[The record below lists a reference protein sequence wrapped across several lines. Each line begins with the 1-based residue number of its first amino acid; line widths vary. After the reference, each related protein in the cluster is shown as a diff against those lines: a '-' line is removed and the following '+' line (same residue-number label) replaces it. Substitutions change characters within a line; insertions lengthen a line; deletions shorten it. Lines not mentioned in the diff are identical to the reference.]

1 VIGNRGEARVIQQVR
16 KGNTQAMS
24 VRSAQRQRPLALWI
38 AMALAAGGATQL
50 AHAGTT
56 PPTLSSAWAAQRN
69 NLPGNTP
76 ASAAPGTP
84 SNLSAMTPGQML
96 QQRSVQQSIANLA
109 AAAQGVAAQMA
120 AQAAAASGAAG
131 KPSNVPNGLGKG
143 GLQVASHIGTDP
155 SLWQNADAPTQ
166 SSSGGQTTVTITQTD
181 QKAILNWD
189 SFNVGRQTTVYFN
202 QSAGNQS
209 NGSNDWIALNRI
221 NDPGTAPSTILGHI
235 KAEGTVYL
243 LNRNGILFGAGSQ
256 VDTHSLLASSLDL
269 FSSNVAVSNQDFLQ
283 DGIESSSAQF
293 GLLIDGVFT
302 DGNNH
307 DVVIEQGASITTG
320 AQGFALIAAPNVS
333 NAGSIVAD
341 DGQIFFAA
349 GVDFK
354 NTQLSGQLGILNAGT
369 GGDDP
374 KGLASNTGLIQSRRG
389 QVHILG
395 YDIDQNGVV
404 LASTSISHPGS
415 IEMTAFDEN
424 PGGGYRRGGALTLD
438 PGSVTAVLPEKDGT
452 TTSSTAA
459 ADDAFVTGSLAL
471 SGHSVTFQSGSLVD
485 APGADLS
492 VLAQADAGNDTRP
505 DAGRIYLD
513 DGAIVDVSGI
523 ADIELPMS
531 ALLVSIPRIGQNEL
545 ADSPSLRDSF
555 LYTQKNVVV
564 DSSQSG
570 TRADGLDWIGSP
582 ILNVGGYVDNV
593 PRTIEQ
599 MLTSGGTISLTG
611 VDVIARSGS
620 QLHLD
625 GGYVAYQAGW
635 VTTPNLVDANGL
647 ITNIADADPNV
658 DYVGFAGQ
666 YTVDHQR
673 WGISETYTN
682 PLLTGMRRWDTGFVV
697 GGSAGSLT
705 VSASNALALN
715 GDVSAQAYAGR
726 NQVAND
732 AQPAG
737 GSLVFNGT
745 SAYLPGKPNTWFS
758 VLLQQSPQSLE
769 DLVPDFGADTPWSEV
784 VAAQDPDGDDP
795 YGLQGWLPISADMIA
810 HAGFSTVTINSGNQI
825 REQADTVLSVRPGGS
840 INLTG
845 GGITVLGELSAPAG
859 SISLTSTL
867 GTSLDGHPP
876 RPDITVGDGAELNV
890 DGLWVNDSGLTAD
903 SSIGDRYINGGSI
916 SLTTDQT
923 LGFSDDD
930 PDADGTGSIILQSG
944 SLLSASSGGYV
955 GNDAQ
960 IRMTAGVPEGHGG
973 DISLRT
979 YVGANGSDQEFF
991 IVPSALDSG
1000 AIEMDGQMRA
1010 DGFSGGGT
1018 LTLRAPLIQIGGDPA
1033 NMALA
1038 NGLYLAPSFF
1048 ADQGFDNYA
1057 LTSITDATIA
1067 PDSVIQVRRDNLLPN
1082 YPALLSA
1089 PTGSDLYAS
1098 DAAHP
1103 DGTYTSIGQ
1112 LDPYHR
1118 YVTRETTDGHGPGL
1132 SISAGNYQNWDNS
1145 LGNGASGRPQ
1155 FAGVTGSLSM
1165 GEGSSIV
1172 ADAGATVSL
1181 TGYQNTIVLGTI
1193 DAPGG
1198 DIAIATAALNDKPT
1212 TAPQVW
1218 LGAQSVLD
1226 ASGISLIDPWATA
1239 TPGRDD
1245 IGFTPR
1251 TGIVLAGGTVSL
1263 TGNSGYVLGEAGSR
1277 IDVSGA
1283 ADTYDLPATLSGPFG
1298 QDIGYAAT
1306 PVWSDAGSIEL
1317 SATQGLYL
1325 DSTLQGHG
1333 GSAQAE
1339 GGSLSIVGLSTQTAL
1354 ALPGNTATG
1363 IVLQQSGDLLP
1374 AGLQAGGT
1382 VETKPSGVLHFAA
1395 DRLQG
1400 SGISSLVIGPDNSV
1414 LPGSGNTLEIVV
1426 PLGFAGDVNLSL
1438 GRSFVANASA
1448 YIALPAGST
1457 GLSTTAG
1464 SYAQGAGTVHIDAP
1478 YVDLSSIL
1486 GNGATPVARAGD
1498 GRFEVDADFIDM
1510 GGWLD
1515 FEQWA
1520 DVDLTSSG
1528 DLRFYLPPAN
1538 AYSQNAA
1545 LPGLLFTTGD
1555 ISLRAAQMY
1564 PASDYH
1570 FVIDANASGL
1580 KDAAGNALS
1589 TTVSILPNGPSSAPL
1604 SAGGALLIDA
1614 DHIEQ
1619 QGTIRVPSGDLV
1631 LGVQDPAVDAAA
1643 FGLTNSS
1650 AFPLFVTQS
1659 VHLADGSIT
1668 SVSLDGL
1675 TVPYGTTVDG
1685 TDWRYSGDPAA
1696 DSTDLA
1702 APPSKQLSINGTDL
1716 SLDAGATIDLSGG
1729 GDLQASEW
1737 NAGVGGSRDV
1747 LSQYGTSYAGGSS
1760 GTKVPQY
1767 SDGRPVYAIVPGYSA
1782 PVGAHDAALEKGAGD
1797 GPAVGQSVY
1806 LSGIP
1811 GLPAGMYTLLPAKY
1825 ATLKGA
1831 YRIVQ
1836 DTGMGDVALGR
1847 SAVLPDGTISVTG
1860 YFADAL
1866 TGARDARNTSFEL
1879 QSGAVWQ
1886 QYSQYTLS
1894 SADTYFSDK
1903 ASKAGTV
1910 APLLPDDAGHLVL
1923 GAGKQLNLGASL
1935 TAAPADGGR
1944 GSQVDIAAQAIQVVG
1959 DGEASRDGYLVLS
1972 ADGLTTL
1979 GAGSLLL
1986 GGTRSLDANGDL
1998 IDSVADSVVISND
2011 AAHPLAGQEIL
2022 LVANGSGDADAQ
2034 GVQVLGGSVMQARGD
2049 ANGSSQQITFGRNAG
2064 TDADGKPTAAVSGDG
2079 AMLRVSQNGAA
2090 TVVRN
2095 DVSDAASGQLGIGD
2109 GAVIDGG
2116 SALTLDATGSTRVD
2130 PSATFSATAIDA
2142 NSNLITFTGA
2152 DGNVDP
2158 ATAGLVIGPNTLN
2171 LFRQSQQV
2179 TLRSR
2184 GAIDFVG
2191 DVDVDLSHGLELDAG
2206 AFVSDGGQVSIEA
2219 GTLGIGN
2226 ALGATVP
2233 TFADGNGRLA
2243 LTADEIDFTAGT
2255 TTLQGFGG
2263 FTATARTGMAGQ
2275 GAGGVDFGTIDVTL
2289 NTPLF
2294 MAESGANTALTTTG
2308 TLSVNGTD
2316 GTAFQ
2321 REAIGGAL
2329 TLTGGSLSV
2338 GTDIEALAGNLS
2350 LTATD
2355 GDLAIGDGATLS
2367 TAGINKAFFDTNTF
2381 AAGGALTL
2389 TATEGSVDLQQGA
2402 TLDFAGAAQG
2412 GDAGSMTI
2420 TAGNQLVLNGQ
2431 VDGHAQSGFRSG
2443 YMTLDSGGALDL
2455 DAIAQLADTAGVHGA
2470 VLVTTSAGNL
2480 ALSAGHTLAAQ
2491 NIYLSAK
2498 GGSGGPSADDGNVVI
2513 DGTLDASG
2521 ASGANIQLYGSS
2533 SVDVEG
2539 SLLATSSIPE
2549 QRGGNVVIGTSGVG
2563 DGTLN
2568 DAYGYENV
2576 QANDS
2581 GSIHLGAGARI
2592 DVSGG
2597 SDDAFSGGS
2606 VSLRAPLLA
2615 DGDVRIAIDGGN
2627 STIVGARVVTLEP
2640 FATWSTT
2647 DAVVDA
2653 AKHFDGMID
2662 PAGWYQ
2668 YGADG
2673 KPALVDGTWTDA
2685 SGKVLDAPANDDQLK
2700 QYLSTNYFTPTAPNA
2715 DHQSF
2720 YGYLNGDASQGPGT
2734 LMGFVEQPG
2743 FSFGN
2748 RYAGITN
2755 LQLRPGIELDN
2766 PLTGPNGGDISVL
2779 TNWNLA
2785 AGVTNSDGS
2794 ISLAYRYNGLAP
2806 ILTVEASKDLDIRA
2820 SITDGFYQ
2828 QNDGAV
2834 LDDPSPATPPVSDN
2848 GYNDALAAYNM
2859 SQKFLDDND
2868 LWNGTIKLA
2877 AGGTAS
2883 LLNDP
2888 NYQPI
2893 QAPLTG
2899 QAADYYTNYE
2909 AYINEVG
2916 TGDPSKSTAWEIL
2929 FWRQNV
2935 NAGFLTYRPDGD
2947 PEGGGFEFGDNAPL
2961 PSQFPTYAAYQ
2972 ARYEAWLEWE
2982 FWDGYHD
2989 STPTPLLQPIDNDYG
3004 QYSSNYVGIYIP
3016 GHTTYDLYIN
3026 LSGQVGSPTFGTQLF
3041 YAPFAPNAHPADGSG
3056 GTTPPVSP
3064 YDQALTA
3071 YKVSQ
3076 KYLDDNGLWNG
3087 TINLNTG
3094 DSASLLGDPNY
3105 QAIQAPLQ
3113 GQSTAYYGNY
3123 AAYIHEVGNGD
3134 AGNEASW
3141 AAMFWVMNDL
3151 VGFQPYSPDSNP
3163 TTTNPNGTPVPDP
3176 TDPQFAT
3183 YADYATAYQNWLQS
3197 QFFGIHR
3204 SNTPPP
3210 LMQPISSDYTQYSGD
3225 YTGVY
3230 IPGHATYDQYVYNS
3244 IGNDSIGSQL
3254 FYAPFAPHAN
3264 IASSGNPDYDAA
3276 LAAYKVSQKY
3286 LDDNGLWNGTINL
3299 NTFDVVSVLGDP
3311 NYQAIQAP
3319 LQDQSKAY
3327 YGNYKAYIGEVGNGD
3342 AGNENSWAYLFW
3354 EGNAGYGFEPYSPN
3368 SNPTTT
3374 NPNGTPVPDPTD
3386 PQFATYA
3393 DYATAYQN
3401 WLQSQFGILHYDTT
3415 PTPLMQPISADYTQY
3430 SGDYTGVY
3438 IPGHAAYDQYVAF
3451 TVGSIFYDGGS
3462 QLFYA
3467 PFAPNANA
3475 ATGGGDGGNPTT
3487 VPVPASVANNSPSNM
3502 PSLGSPASLVSAT
3515 LLGGSSTSY
3524 RLVAGAAVGAADP
3537 LALGTQTGNVN
3548 LDGDFAVKDTATGD
3562 GIDPTD
3568 SQNKK
3573 YAGKTLLFPT
3583 VIRTGTGSID
3593 IAAAGD
3599 IDWLDAAAPTA
3610 IYTAGEPA
3618 DDTSAGSGVSVTRS
3632 VVLTNASP
3640 TTPDMLVNG
3649 LVNPDHGGD
3658 ISLTAQGDINS
3669 IEQVFDTDGSI
3680 TKGDAGTLISQFWW
3694 QWMQVGNAADGSRTS
3709 IDFANFDQGVMS
3721 VGGNVAVSAG
3731 GDIRQLSVSLPTTW
3745 VVDADGQGV
3754 TTIGGGNLD
3763 VQAGGDILSGSYFV
3777 ARGQGRIAAGGSIGA
3792 DFDYTVPDSVNLY
3805 GGMTTPVSTLLA
3817 LQDAQLDVSARQ
3829 GADIGGIYNPSYFV
3843 GGQIDF
3849 VLPAGHF
3856 DAQAYSADSSVS
3868 VMTTGGNLLLD
3879 SLSVPG
3885 ALFDTDTAFVGN
3897 PGPVLPATISLAAL
3911 NGDIDILGAGSLFPS
3926 ATGNLTLLADDSVNF
3941 SQQVAT
3947 MQTGGVSVQGFGLI
3961 DAPTSA
3967 LPSPLHPYGS
3977 LGTSDAENANDFGN
3991 EMGRFGYLGLDP
4003 LLHQNDPLH
4012 GDDNVPVRI
4021 YALNGDIVDGIDAP
4035 NGFQYDSLVIS
4046 PDKQALVYAGRDIVD
4061 LSFEGQHTH
4070 DADVTRIA
4078 AGRDIYDTALPTQFV
4093 VWNSISP
4100 GSYELGPSLLLGG
4113 PGDFLIEAGRNV
4125 GPLTNQSTVALNGSI
4140 TTASGGLT
4148 GIDAVGNTFN
4158 SYLPH
4163 QSANVNVLFGVGPGV
4178 DTAAFVSTY
4187 LDAPNG
4193 VDGFGSLTPDLVAFM
4208 EQRAEGTV
4216 VDTGYAGDK
4225 LTVTLDAD
4233 QARTMF
4239 DQLPDYV
4246 QRLFVEKELFKM
4258 LTTVGSDYNDP
4269 TSAYFNQYARGYAA
4283 LDTLFPASL
4292 GYTSNGSGQG
4302 GINGAAQTVDTGD
4315 LDIRSSTIQTQQG
4328 GDISILGPGGQA
4340 LVGSASAPPVITD
4353 SQGTVKAGP
4362 NTMGILT
4369 LEKGDVDIFTDRSVL
4384 LAQSRIFTEQGGDL
4398 TMWSSN
4404 GDINAGQGAKT
4415 VAEIPPPTYLCT
4427 IDAWCRIDARGQ
4439 VSGAGI
4445 GTLQTIA
4452 GAPTGNAYLVAPR
4465 GTVDAGDA
4473 GIRVSGNLVIA
4484 AAQVLN
4490 ADNIQVQG
4498 EKIGVPVA
4506 ATVDVGALSSAS
4518 AAASAINKVAD
4529 DLNRKQQSDA
4539 RSNMPS
4545 IISVQV
4551 LGFGDGSASIDT
4563 GRPAG
4568 KIVYNPDSPVQV
4580 LGAGDLDGTRQ
4591 SRLTAA
4597 ERQRLLE

>member
-1 VIGNRGEARVIQQVR
+1 
-16 KGNTQAMS
+16 
-24 VRSAQRQRPLALWI
+24 
-38 AMALAAGGATQL
+38 
-50 AHAGTT
+50 
-56 PPTLSSAWAAQRN
+56 
-69 NLPGNTP
+69 
-76 ASAAPGTP
+76 
-84 SNLSAMTPGQML
+84 
-96 QQRSVQQSIANLA
+96 
-109 AAAQGVAAQMA
+109 
-120 AQAAAASGAAG
+120 
-131 KPSNVPNGLGKG
+131 
-143 GLQVASHIGTDP
+143 
-155 SLWQNADAPTQ
+155 
-166 SSSGGQTTVTITQTD
+166 
-181 QKAILNWD
+181 
-189 SFNVGRQTTVYFN
+189 
-202 QSAGNQS
+202 
-209 NGSNDWIALNRI
+209 
-221 NDPGTAPSTILGHI
+221 
-235 KAEGTVYL
+235 
-243 LNRNGILFGAGSQ
+243 
-256 VDTHSLLASSLDL
+256 
-269 FSSNVAVSNQDFLQ
+269 
-283 DGIESSSAQF
+283 
-293 GLLIDGVFT
+293 
-302 DGNNH
+302 
-307 DVVIEQGASITTG
+307 
-320 AQGFALIAAPNVS
+320 
-333 NAGSIVAD
+333 
-341 DGQIFFAA
+341 
-349 GVDFK
+349 
-354 NTQLSGQLGILNAGT
+354 
-369 GGDDP
+369 
-374 KGLASNTGLIQSRRG
+374 
-389 QVHILG
+389 
-395 YDIDQNGVV
+395 
-404 LASTSISHPGS
+404 
-415 IEMTAFDEN
+415 
-424 PGGGYRRGGALTLD
+424 
-438 PGSVTAVLPEKDGT
+438 
-452 TTSSTAA
+452 
-459 ADDAFVTGSLAL
+459 
-471 SGHSVTFQSGSLVD
+471 
-485 APGADLS
+485 
-492 VLAQADAGNDTRP
+492 
-505 DAGRIYLD
+505 
-513 DGAIVDVSGI
+513 
-523 ADIELPMS
+523 
-531 ALLVSIPRIGQNEL
+531 
-545 ADSPSLRDSF
+545 
-555 LYTQKNVVV
+555 
-564 DSSQSG
+564 
-570 TRADGLDWIGSP
+570 
-582 ILNVGGYVDNV
+582 
-593 PRTIEQ
+593 
-599 MLTSGGTISLTG
+599 
-611 VDVIARSGS
+611 
-620 QLHLD
+620 
-625 GGYVAYQAGW
+625 
-635 VTTPNLVDANGL
+635 
-647 ITNIADADPNV
+647 
-658 DYVGFAGQ
+658 
-666 YTVDHQR
+666 
-673 WGISETYTN
+673 
-682 PLLTGMRRWDTGFVV
+682 
-697 GGSAGSLT
+697 
-705 VSASNALALN
+705 
-715 GDVSAQAYAGR
+715 
-726 NQVAND
+726 
-732 AQPAG
+732 
-737 GSLVFNGT
+737 
-745 SAYLPGKPNTWFS
+745 
-758 VLLQQSPQSLE
+758 
-769 DLVPDFGADTPWSEV
+769 
-784 VAAQDPDGDDP
+784 
-795 YGLQGWLPISADMIA
+795 
-810 HAGFSTVTINSGNQI
+810 
-825 REQADTVLSVRPGGS
+825 
-840 INLTG
+840 
-845 GGITVLGELSAPAG
+845 
-859 SISLTSTL
+859 
-867 GTSLDGHPP
+867 
-876 RPDITVGDGAELNV
+876 
-890 DGLWVNDSGLTAD
+890 
-903 SSIGDRYINGGSI
+903 
-916 SLTTDQT
+916 
-923 LGFSDDD
+923 
-930 PDADGTGSIILQSG
+930 
-944 SLLSASSGGYV
+944 
-955 GNDAQ
+955 
-960 IRMTAGVPEGHGG
+960 
-973 DISLRT
+973 
-979 YVGANGSDQEFF
+979 
-991 IVPSALDSG
+991 
-1000 AIEMDGQMRA
+1000 
-1010 DGFSGGGT
+1010 
-1018 LTLRAPLIQIGGDPA
+1018 
-1033 NMALA
+1033 
-1038 NGLYLAPSFF
+1038 
-1048 ADQGFDNYA
+1048 
-1057 LTSITDATIA
+1057 
-1067 PDSVIQVRRDNLLPN
+1067 
-1082 YPALLSA
+1082 
-1089 PTGSDLYAS
+1089 
-1098 DAAHP
+1098 
-1103 DGTYTSIGQ
+1103 
-1112 LDPYHR
+1112 
-1118 YVTRETTDGHGPGL
+1118 
-1132 SISAGNYQNWDNS
+1132 
-1145 LGNGASGRPQ
+1145 
-1155 FAGVTGSLSM
+1155 
-1165 GEGSSIV
+1165 
-1172 ADAGATVSL
+1172 
-1181 TGYQNTIVLGTI
+1181 
-1193 DAPGG
+1193 
-1198 DIAIATAALNDKPT
+1198 
-1212 TAPQVW
+1212 
-1218 LGAQSVLD
+1218 
-1226 ASGISLIDPWATA
+1226 
-1239 TPGRDD
+1239 
-1245 IGFTPR
+1245 
-1251 TGIVLAGGTVSL
+1251 
-1263 TGNSGYVLGEAGSR
+1263 
-1277 IDVSGA
+1277 
-1283 ADTYDLPATLSGPFG
+1283 
-1298 QDIGYAAT
+1298 
-1306 PVWSDAGSIEL
+1306 
-1317 SATQGLYL
+1317 
-1325 DSTLQGHG
+1325 
-1333 GSAQAE
+1333 
-1339 GGSLSIVGLSTQTAL
+1339 
-1354 ALPGNTATG
+1354 
-1363 IVLQQSGDLLP
+1363 
-1374 AGLQAGGT
+1374 
-1382 VETKPSGVLHFAA
+1382 
-1395 DRLQG
+1395 
-1400 SGISSLVIGPDNSV
+1400 
-1414 LPGSGNTLEIVV
+1414 
-1426 PLGFAGDVNLSL
+1426 
-1438 GRSFVANASA
+1438 
-1448 YIALPAGST
+1448 
-1457 GLSTTAG
+1457 
-1464 SYAQGAGTVHIDAP
+1464 
-1478 YVDLSSIL
+1478 
-1486 GNGATPVARAGD
+1486 
-1498 GRFEVDADFIDM
+1498 
-1510 GGWLD
+1510 
-1515 FEQWA
+1515 
-1520 DVDLTSSG
+1520 
-1528 DLRFYLPPAN
+1528 
-1538 AYSQNAA
+1538 
-1545 LPGLLFTTGD
+1545 
-1555 ISLRAAQMY
+1555 
-1564 PASDYH
+1564 
-1570 FVIDANASGL
+1570 
-1580 KDAAGNALS
+1580 
-1589 TTVSILPNGPSSAPL
+1589 
-1604 SAGGALLIDA
+1604 
-1614 DHIEQ
+1614 
-1619 QGTIRVPSGDLV
+1619 
-1631 LGVQDPAVDAAA
+1631 
-1643 FGLTNSS
+1643 
-1650 AFPLFVTQS
+1650 
-1659 VHLADGSIT
+1659 
-1668 SVSLDGL
+1668 
-1675 TVPYGTTVDG
+1675 
-1685 TDWRYSGDPAA
+1685 
-1696 DSTDLA
+1696 
-1702 APPSKQLSINGTDL
+1702 
-1716 SLDAGATIDLSGG
+1716 
-1729 GDLQASEW
+1729 
-1737 NAGVGGSRDV
+1737 
-1747 LSQYGTSYAGGSS
+1747 
-1760 GTKVPQY
+1760 
-1767 SDGRPVYAIVPGYSA
+1767 
-1782 PVGAHDAALEKGAGD
+1782 
-1797 GPAVGQSVY
+1797 
-1806 LSGIP
+1806 
-1811 GLPAGMYTLLPAKY
+1811 
-1825 ATLKGA
+1825 
-1831 YRIVQ
+1831 
-1836 DTGMGDVALGR
+1836 
-1847 SAVLPDGTISVTG
+1847 
-1860 YFADAL
+1860 
-1866 TGARDARNTSFEL
+1866 
-1879 QSGAVWQ
+1879 
-1886 QYSQYTLS
+1886 
-1894 SADTYFSDK
+1894 
-1903 ASKAGTV
+1903 V

-2011 AAHPLAGQEIL
+2011 AAHPLDGQEIL

-2233 TFADGNGRLA
+2233 TFAGGNGRLA

-2350 LTATD
+2350 LTATS

-2389 TATEGSVDLQQGA
+2389 TANQGSVNLQQGA

-2431 VDGHAQSGFRSG
+2431 VDGHAQGGFRSG

-2470 VLVTTSAGNL
+2470 VLVTTGAGNL

-2576 QANDS
+2576 QANGS

-2615 DGDVRIAIDGGN
+2615 DGDVDIAIDGGN
-2627 STIVGARVVTLEP
+2627 SNIVGARVVTIEP
-2640 FATWSTT
+2640 YATWSTA
-2647 DAVVDA
+2647 DAVIDA
-2653 AKHFDGMID
+2653 TKHFDGMID

-2668 YGADG
+2668 AGADG
-2673 KPALVDGTWTDA
+2673 KPALVDGIWTDA
-2685 SGKVLDAPANDDQLK
+2685 GGKVLDAPVDDDQLK
-2700 QYLSTNYFTPTAPNA
+2700 QYLSVDFFTPTIANA
-2715 DHQSF
+2715 DHQGF
-2720 YGYLNGDASQGPGT
+2720 YGYLNGDASQGPGA

-2743 FSFGN
+2743 FGFGS
-2748 RYAGITN
+2748 RYTGIGKV
-2755 LQLRPGIELDN
+2755 QVRPGIELDN
-2766 PLTGPNGGDISVL
+2766 PTTGPDGGDIGIL

-2785 AGVTNSDGS
+2785 AGTTNSDGS
-2794 ISLAYRYNGLAP
+2794 INLVYRYQALAP
-2806 ILTVEASKDLDIRA
+2806 ILTVRAAGNLDIRA

-2828 QNDGAV
+2828 QNNGAT
-2834 LDDPSPATPPVSDN
+2834 LDDPSAPLPPTSPTPPASDN
-2848 GYNDALAAYNM
+2848 GY
-2859 SQKFLDDND
+2859 
-2868 LWNGTIKLA
+2868 
-2877 AGGTAS
+2877 
-2883 LLNDP
+2883 
-2888 NYQPI
+2888 
-2893 QAPLTG
+2893 
-2899 QAADYYTNYE
+2899 
-2909 AYINEVG
+2909 
-2916 TGDPSKSTAWEIL
+2916 GD
-2929 FWRQNV
+2929 
-2935 NAGFLTYRPDGD
+2935 
-2947 PEGGGFEFGDNAPL
+2947 
-2961 PSQFPTYAAYQ
+2961 
-2972 ARYEAWLEWE
+2972 
-2982 FWDGYHD
+2982 
-2989 STPTPLLQPIDNDYG
+2989 
-3004 QYSSNYVGIYIP
+3004 
-3016 GHTTYDLYIN
+3016 
-3026 LSGQVGSPTFGTQLF
+3026 
-3041 YAPFAPNAHPADGSG
+3041 
-3056 GTTPPVSP
+3056 
-3064 YDQALTA
+3064 ALTA
-3071 YKVSQ
+3071 YSVSQ
-3076 KYLDDNGLWNG
+3076 QFLDANGLWNG
-3087 TINLNTG
+3087 SINLKTG
-3094 DSASLLGDPNY
+3094 DTASLLDDPNY
-3105 QAIQAPLQ
+3105 QAIQAPLPSQ
-3113 GQSTAYYGNY
+3113 TDTYYANY
-3123 AAYIHEVGNGD
+3123 NAYIGEVGNGD
-3134 AGNEASW
+3134 ASEANSW
-3141 AAMFWVMNDL
+3141 AALFLRINNGI
-3151 VGFQPYSPDSNP
+3151 GFLPYSPDNSP
-3163 TTTNPNGTPVPDP
+3163 VTTDPNGTPVPDP
-3176 TDPQFAT
+3176 TDPQFTT
-3183 YADYATAYQNWLQS
+3183 YTDYATAYQNWLQS
-3197 QFFGIHR
+3197 QFFGSHR
-3204 SNTPPP
+3204 NT
-3210 LMQPISSDYTQYSGD
+3210 
-3225 YTGVY
+3225 
-3230 IPGHATYDQYVYNS
+3230 
-3244 IGNDSIGSQL
+3244 
-3254 FYAPFAPHAN
+3254 
-3264 IASSGNPDYDAA
+3264 
-3276 LAAYKVSQKY
+3276 
-3286 LDDNGLWNGTINL
+3286 
-3299 NTFDVVSVLGDP
+3299 
-3311 NYQAIQAP
+3311 
-3319 LQDQSKAY
+3319 
-3327 YGNYKAYIGEVGNGD
+3327 
-3342 AGNENSWAYLFW
+3342 
-3354 EGNAGYGFEPYSPN
+3354 
-3368 SNPTTT
+3368 
-3374 NPNGTPVPDPTD
+3374 TPVPLLQPT
-3386 PQFATYA
+3386 
-3393 DYATAYQN
+3393 
-3401 WLQSQFGILHYDTT
+3401 
-3415 PTPLMQPISADYTQY
+3415 SADYTQY

-3438 IPGHAAYDQYVAF
+3438 IPGHNTYDQYIFTKVGTLFFGTQLFYAPFAPHANLASSGNPAYDKALAAYQKSQQFLDANGLWNGSINLKTGDTASLLDDPNYQAIQAPLPSQTDTYYANYNAYIGEVGNGDASEANSWAALFLRINNGIGFLPYSPDNSPVTTDPNGTPVPDPTDPQFTTYTDYATAYQNWLQSQFFGSHRNTTPVPLLQPTSADYTQYSGDYTGVYIPGHNTYDQYIFTKVGTLFFGTQLFYAPFAPRANSGNPAYDQALTAYQKSQQFLDANGLWNGSINLKTGNTASLLNDPNYQALQAPLAEQSNNYYANYNAYIGEVGNGDASDANSWAALFLRINNGIGFLPYSPDSNPVTTDPNGTPVPDPTDPQFTTYTDYATAYQGWLQSQFFGSHRNTTPVPLLQPTSADYTQYSGDYTGVYIPGHNAYDQYIF
-3451 TVGSIFYDGGS
+3451 TKVGTLFFGT

-3467 PFAPNANA
+3467 PFAPNADA
-3475 ATGGGDGGNPTT
+3475 ATGGGGGGNPT
-3487 VPVPASVANNSPSNM
+3487 VPVPANAANNSPSNM
-3502 PSLGSPASLVSAT
+3502 PSLGSPVSLASAT

-3568 SQNKK
+3568 PQNKK

-3618 DDTSAGSGVSVTRS
+3618 DGTSAGSGVSVTRS
-3632 VVLTNASP
+3632 VVLPNASP
-3640 TTPDMLVNG
+3640 TAPDMLVNG

-3721 VGGNVAVSAG
+3721 VGGNVAVNAG

-3777 ARGQGRIAAGGSIGA
+3777 AKGQGRIAAGGSIGA

-3911 NGDIDILGAGSLFPS
+3911 NGDIDILGGGSLFPS

-3991 EMGRFGYLGLDP
+3991 EMGRFGYLGLGP

-4100 GSYELGPSLLLGG
+4100 GSYELGPALLLGG

-4193 VDGFGSLTPDLVAFM
+4193 VDGFGSLSPDLVAFM

-4369 LEKGDVDIFTDRSVL
+4369 LEKGDVDIFTDRSLL
-4384 LAQSRIFTEQGGDL
+4384 LAQSRVFTEQGGDM
-4398 TMWSSN
+4398 TIWSSN

-4445 GTLQTIA
+4445 GTLQTIPD
-4452 GAPTGNAYLVAPR
+4452 APTGNLTLVAPR

-4473 GIRVSGNLVIA
+4473 GIRFSGNLVVA
-4484 AAQVLN
+4484 ALHVAN
-4490 ADNIQVQG
+4490 ADNIVGQG
-4498 EKIGVPVA
+4498 SKIGVPVA
-4506 ATVDVGALSSAS
+4506 ATVDIAALTSAS
-4518 AAASAINKVAD
+4518 AAAGAINKVAN

-4563 GRPAG
+4563 GWPAG